1 MHQISDGAV
10 ARLVMVNGN
19 LVSIAEIAQ
28 ILESYEYQQDF
39 MNPDRWNL
47 RSNNPS
53 DAEAALHV
61 LQDGEV
67 IDVYSESPEN
77 MLNVNYIAMRF
88 GWSDCELH
96 SLTPQIEQMLMS
108 RLANLH
114 VVNAV
119 AHNPADVPALPA
131 NFDVTLNNQALPE
144 TLPIDSFEVRGFD
157 ASALAELPDALGSG
171 LPVSEALQEDFAQ
184 IQHLTLQLSDAEQRA
199 AQFEE
204 ERDSAQREVQALKQQ
219 VHHLQQATVAL
230 PRANPAGNH
239 DAALGHGTDSK
250 LLVVIEKHLGS
261 LLDLSSVTDSVL
273 AKELNA
279 LGYAVQVKL
288 VQL

>member
-1 MHQISDGAV
+1 MHQIPDGAV
-10 ARLVMVNGN
+10 ARLAMVNGN
-19 LVSIAEIAQ
+19 LVSIAEVAQ
-28 ILESYEYQQDF
+28 ILESYDYQQDF

-47 RSNNPS
+47 RSDNPN

-96 SLTPQIEQMLMS
+96 SSTPQIEQMLMS
-108 RLANLH
+108 RLANLN
-114 VVNAV
+114 VVNAA
-119 AHNPADVPALPA
+119 AHAPADEPALPA
-131 NFDVTLNNQALPE
+131 TYDVTLDNAALPE
-144 TLPIDSFEVRGFD
+144 TLPIDSFEVPGFD
-157 ASALAELPDALGSG
+157 ANALSELPALGSE
-171 LPVSEALQEDFAQ
+171 LPVSEALQDDFAQ
-184 IQHLTLQLSDAEQRA
+184 IQQLTLQLSDAEQRA

-204 ERDSAQREVQALKQQ
+204 ERDSAQRQVQALQQQ
-219 VHHLQQATVAL
+219 VHSLQQAAVAL
-230 PRANPAGNH
+230 PTATPPASH
-239 DAALGHGTDSK
+239 DTVLDHSTDSK
-250 LLVVIEKHLGS
+250 LLAVIEKHLGS

-273 AKELNA
+273 AQELKG
-279 LGYAVQVKL
+279 LGYGVQIKL